1 MRLTIVQAYLP
12 FVRKFDHDHGA
23 VVQKLKLRDEET
35 GELVIAEV
43 GLTNVLPA
51 GDLLVDACRY
61 AVARY
66 QKIKH
71 KPQRDCRRVSNYRL
85 LTKSA
90 S

>member
-1 MRLTIVQAYLP
+1 MRLSVVQAYTP

-51 GDLLVDACRY
+51 GDLLVEACRY
-61 AVARY
+61 AIARY
-66 QKIKH
+66 VKIKDI
-71 KPQRDCRRVSNYRL
+71 PQRDCRRMSNYRL

-90 S
+90 